1 MRDNS
6 EGCLHAI
13 FGRRASACA
22 DRRALISDGKSFS
35 YADLERLSDV
45 LAAKLQKRGVRHGHV
60 VALLMNRSAE
70 MIVAMLGVLK
80 CGASYMPLDTASPAK
95 RNRYCLDQAR
105 CKLIIT
111 DRTCSELCE
120 GERTPYRF
128 TMVDLWGRPDLPFRS
143 NLSDET
149 AAYVLFTSGTTAE
162 PKGVVVPHRAVT
174 RLVLDTNYITI
185 SPEDRILQ
193 HSTPSF
199 DASTFEIWGAL
210 LNGATLVL
218 YTSPVLDPNLL
229 ERHIRDDGIT
239 LMWLTAAVFHLLV
252 QDRIDALRP
261 LKVLLA
267 GGDVLRPDVV
277 RTALEQIDG
286 LTLINGYGPTE
297 NTTFTCCHVMTR
309 ANPPEDTVPIGRPIT
324 GTEVFILDDDRR
336 PVVPGRIGELYTA
349 GRGVA
354 LGYLNSG
361 VSEDSFLYDG
371 RLARGLVYRTGD
383 LVRCNEEGLI
393 EFIGRV
399 DSQVKL
405 RGYRVSLEEIRA
417 SLTEIPEVKE
427 AIVSCQKQPGG
438 DQLLIAYLQTREHQ
452 QLDAQAVRDYLGE
465 RVPRYMIPDRIS
477 IGTTLPI
484 NSNGKVD
491 RRAILST
498 LT

>member
-1 MRDNS
+1 MHDNS

-13 FGRRASACA
+13 FSRRVAESPGRC
-22 DRRALISDGKSFS
+22 ALISDGNALT

-45 LAAKLQKRGVRHGHV
+45 LAAKLQKRGVRHGRV

-80 CGASYMPLDTASPAK
+80 CGASYMPLDSASPA
-95 RNRYCLDQAR
+95 RRSRYCLDQAR
-105 CKLIIT
+105 CDLIIT
-111 DRTCSELCE
+111 DRSCAELCE
-120 GERTPYRF
+120 GGRALYRF
-128 TMVDLWGRPDLPFRS
+128 TLDDLRHRPDLPFRL

-149 AAYVLFTSGTTAE
+149 AAYVMFTSGTTAE
-162 PKGVVVPHRAVT
+162 PKGVVVPHRAVS

-185 SPEDRILQ
+185 TPEDRILQ

-218 YTSPVLDPNLL
+218 YTNPVLDPNLL
-229 ERHIRDDGIT
+229 KRHIRDDGIT
-239 LMWLTAAVFHLLV
+239 IMWLTAAVFHLFV
-252 QDRIDALRP
+252 QNCIEALRP

-267 GGDVLRPDVV
+267 GGDVLRPEAV
-277 RTALEQIDG
+277 RAALEQIDG

-309 ANPPEDTVPIGRPIT
+309 ANPPGGSVPIGTPIT

-354 LGYLNSG
+354 LGYLNREL
-361 VSEDSFLYDG
+361 SEDAFLYDR

-383 LVRCNEEGLI
+383 LVRCNEQGLI

-405 RGYRVSLEEIRA
+405 RGYRVSLDEIKA
-417 SLTEIPEVKE
+417 SLAQIPQVQE
-427 AIVSCQKQPGG
+427 AIVSCQKQPSG
-438 DQLLIAYLQTREHQ
+438 DQLLVAYLQTRENQH
-452 QLDAQAVRDYLGE
+452 LDARAVREYLQE

-484 NSNGKVD
+484 NSNGKID